1 MNAPVDAV
9 VLVDIDGVRLGQ
21 VPRLEVHTTETPLH
35 LAFSLYAFDA
45 AGRLLLT
52 RRALG
57 KRTWAGVWTNTCC
70 GHPRPDEE
78 IADAVTRRLGEELGL
93 AVEDLTCVLP
103 AFAYR
108 ATDASGIV
116 ENEICP
122 VFTAVLPA
130 GAVPVPDP
138 DEVMDWTFVD
148 PAALQTAMDATPFAF
163 SPWAVRQVGELAAA
177 GELGRRWRCP
187 PAAGWIR

>member
-9 VLVDIDGVRLGQ
+9 VLVNADGERLGQ
-21 VPRLEVHTTETPLH
+21 VPRLEVHTTQTPLH
-35 LAFSLYAFDA
+35 LAFSLYAFDPD
-45 AGRLLLT
+45 GRLLLT

-70 GHPRPDEE
+70 GHPRPEEE
-78 IADAVTRRLGEELGL
+78 ITEAVVRRLGEELAL
-93 AVEDLTCVLP
+93 QVDDLRCALP
-103 AFAYR
+103 EFAYR

-122 VFTAVLPA
+122 VFVAGLAP

-138 DEVMDWTFVD
+138 DEVMDWSFVD
-148 PAALQTAMDATPFAF
+148 PADLLTSATATPFAF
-163 SPWAVRQVGELAAA
+163 SPWAVLQVRELAAVGA
-177 GELGRRWRCP
+177 LRR
-187 PAAGWIR
+187 

>member
-9 VLVDIDGVRLGQ
+9 VLVNAVGERLGQ
-21 VPRLEVHTTETPLH
+21 LPRLEVHTTETPLH
-35 LAFSLYAFDA
+35 LAFSLYAFDPT
-45 AGRLLLT
+45 GRLLLT
-52 RRALG
+52 RRTLS
-57 KRTWAGVWTNTCC
+57 KRTWPGVWTNTCC

-78 IADAVTRRLGEELGL
+78 IADAVVRRLGEELGL
-93 AVEDLTCVLP
+93 EVSDLRCALP
-103 AFAYR
+103 DFAYR

-122 VFTAVLPA
+122 VFVAQLAA

-148 PAALQTAMDATPFAF
+148 PTALLTSATATPFAF
-163 SPWAVRQVGELAAA
+163 SPWAVRQVHQLAAVGA
-177 GELGRRWRCP
+177 LG
-187 PAAGWIR
+187 G